1 MVTETQRMVQRTR
14 AAAAEKAGEAVRTG
28 AAAAAMVACGIGGLV
43 LGLMTT
49 GAVIS
54 EGLKSALNWWNP
66 AGPLTGKTGVAILA
80 WVVSWILLNA
90 RWKEEDRDLSGA
102 FRLTLILLAI
112 GLILSFPPVFE
123 AFE

>member
-1 MVTETQRMVQRTR
+1 MVTETQRMAQQAR

-28 AAAAAMVACGIGGLV
+28 VAAAAMVASGIGGLV

-54 EGLKSALNWWNP
+54 AGLKSALNWWNP
-66 AGPLTGKTGVAILA
+66 AGPLTGKTGVAVLA
-80 WVVSWILLNA
+80 WIVSWVLLNA
-90 RWKEEDRDLSGA
+90 RWKEEDRDLGAA
-102 FRLTLILLAI
+102 FRLTLVLLAI
-112 GLILSFPPVFE
+112 GLVLTFPPVFE